1 MSKLFKLKIA
11 LPVGVRDPLDTSHG
25 GTLRCMIDYR
35 IPTMFTGILLYVSR
49 KVVVLRGHVC
59 AAAFKLHCRK
69 LFVQNLTLN
78 NTRNHSYTYAAHFS
92 RLDLACIPET
102 SVVPFR

>member
-1 MSKLFKLKIA
+1 VSKLFKLKIA

-35 IPTMFTGILLYVSR
+35 IPTMSTGTLNVSR
-49 KVVVLRGHVC
+49 KVVVFRGCVC
-59 AAAFKLHCRK
+59 AVAFKLHYRK
-69 LFVQNLTLN
+69 LFIRNLTLN
-78 NTRNHSYTYAAHFS
+78 NARNHSYTYAAHFS